1 MTPAFEV
8 SSTTTPA
15 TVGLEKGEAAHLVPQ
30 ASSPGQDPRRAPGQ
44 PTSRHRGNETESSEA
59 EPYGSQA
66 CPVSGESHQHHQH
79 KPPGYRCMQADIAY
93 RRELQALA
101 AIGCRRDRQPVA
113 GFERPARHGDSG
125 QLNHSAPKALP
136 TNVTIHEAWFRDQG
150 IYVSSNKEDYRPPA
164 AAIGD

>member
-101 AIGCRRDRQPVA
+101 AIGWWVCCAAEVP
-113 GFERPARHGDSG
+113 
-125 QLNHSAPKALP
+125 
-136 TNVTIHEAWFRDQG
+136 
-150 IYVSSNKEDYRPPA
+150 NKERLLFLVWHA
-164 AAIGD
+164 CSSTF

>member
-1 MTPAFEV
+1 MAQGAGALQPREMTPAFEV

-66 CPVSGESHQHHQH
+66 CPVSGESHQR
-79 KPPGYRCMQADIAY
+79 KASACS
-93 RRELQALA
+93 LA
-101 AIGCRRDRQPVA
+101 A
-113 GFERPARHGDSG
+113 
-125 QLNHSAPKALP
+125 
-136 TNVTIHEAWFRDQG
+136 W
-150 IYVSSNKEDYRPPA
+150 
-164 AAIGD
+164 